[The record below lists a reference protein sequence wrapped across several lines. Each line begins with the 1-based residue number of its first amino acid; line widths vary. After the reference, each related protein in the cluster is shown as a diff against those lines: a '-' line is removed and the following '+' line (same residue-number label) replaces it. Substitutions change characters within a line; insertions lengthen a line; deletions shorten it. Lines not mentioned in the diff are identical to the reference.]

1 MLSEISQVQKDKG
14 HVFSLI
20 CGRQIQKINQ
30 TDLHMFAMA
39 ELFEV
44 TRGEGRKGKENDRE

>member
-1 MLSEISQVQKDKG
+1 M
-14 HVFSLI
+14 FSLI